1 MPPKMMRSMR
11 GTNAI
16 LDTVIDVAKKHK
28 LLSRGASMIPF
39 VGKPLGSVLS
49 MLGLG
54 KKGKGHTRRMM
65 HGGSLLPSQVGV
77 AFELMPRTA
86 GGTIG
91 LGKMSGHGKIRRMM

>member
-1 MPPKMMRSMR
+1 MMRSMR

-54 KKGKGHTRRMM
+54 RSGKGRMRRM

-77 AFELMPRTA
+77 AFEMMPRTA

>member
-1 MPPKMMRSMR
+1 
-11 GTNAI
+11 
-16 LDTVIDVAKKHK
+16 
-28 LLSRGASMIPF
+28 MIPF

-54 KKGKGHTRRMM
+54 RSGKGRMRRM

-77 AFELMPRTA
+77 AFEMMPRTA

-91 LGKMSGHGKIRRMM
+91 LGRMSGHGKIRRMM

>member
-1 MPPKMMRSMR
+1 MMRSMR

-28 LLSRGASMIPF
+28 LLSRGASMIPY

-54 KKGKGHTRRMM
+54 KKGGRGRMRRM

-77 AFELMPRTA
+77 SYEMMPRTA

-91 LGKMSGHGKIRRMM
+91 LGRMSGHGKMRRM